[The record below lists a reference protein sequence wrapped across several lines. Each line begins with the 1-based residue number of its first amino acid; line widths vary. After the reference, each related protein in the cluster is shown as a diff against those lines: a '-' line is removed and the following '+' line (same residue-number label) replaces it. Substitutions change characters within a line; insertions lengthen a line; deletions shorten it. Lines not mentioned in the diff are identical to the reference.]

1 MLYKRIDGALHFCH
15 AAAGDGLVVF
25 RRGIVGSRAPATQ
38 HPLRADEDPAPL
50 LERLLEPARAE
61 GFAPIDLDEQATLLI
76 EYASRDDDPEA
87 TDRWDVQAHL
97 DDLLHATG
105 LGECDSCTSGAGSI
119 EVCCFVVDFAL
130 AKRVIEVDLRGGQF
144 GNYRRIFRE
153 D

>member
-1 MLYKRIDGALHFCH
+1 MLYKRIDGALHFR
-15 AAAGDGLVVF
+15 AATAGDGLVAF
-25 RRGIVGSRAPATQ
+25 RQGIVGTRAPATQ
-38 HPLRADEDPAPL
+38 HPLRADEDPTPL

-61 GFAPIDLDEQATLLI
+61 GFAAIDLDEQATLLV

-97 DDLLHATG
+97 DELLHATG
-105 LGECDSCTSGAGSI
+105 LGECDSSTSGTGSV

-130 AKRVIEVDLRGGQF
+130 AKRVIEADLRGGPF
-144 GNYRRIFRE
+144 GNYRRIVRE